1 MKIIGLTGGIGSG
14 KTTIAKVFSSLGIP
28 VFNSDTTAK
37 KLYEDLEIINTI
49 TAILGN
55 KVLDENGRIN
65 KIKMAEIIFNDSE
78 KLNSINRFIHPKVKN
93 KFDEFCEVN
102 RNTNYIIKE
111 AAILFESGSDK
122 DCDKIISVFSPLEL
136 RINRIVKRDKISKE
150 EILLRINKQWPA
162 EKISELSNYIIF
174 NDEKKLVI
182 PAVLEINKQL
192 KSEII

>member
-111 AAILFESGSDK
+111 AAILFESGSYKNLDGVI
-122 DCDKIISVFSPLEL
+122 CVVSPLEL
-136 RINRIVKRDKISKE
+136 RVKRVLIRDQQTE
-150 EILLRINKQWPA
+150 AEILKRISNQWSDEQRVA
-162 EKISELSNYIIF
+162 RSNWVINNEENNTLLDQVLFVHQKISET
-174 NDEKKLVI
+174 
-182 PAVLEINKQL
+182 
-192 KSEII
+192 